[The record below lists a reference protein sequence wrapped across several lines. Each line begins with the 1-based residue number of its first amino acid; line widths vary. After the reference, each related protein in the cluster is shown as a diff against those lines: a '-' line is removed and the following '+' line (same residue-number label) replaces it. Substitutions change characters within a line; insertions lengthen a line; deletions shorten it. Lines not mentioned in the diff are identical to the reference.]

1 MSPTGNEG
9 ASEAP
14 EVAGQPVAP
23 HPSFIQVANPYLF
36 EKTVQDCFAA
46 TGVNSLREDNNRLQG
61 ITWIDNV
68 RKALHLPVRTFNTA
82 SIYYHKFRLV
92 HPDNEYNYI
101 EAAASALFTACKIED
116 TLKKSRDILC
126 CSYNLKLPP
135 TEQLSADDP
144 IFESHSRAI
153 IGLERL
159 MLESSGFD
167 FRNRH
172 PQKVL
177 MKLTRQCGLGKDS
190 RVGRVA
196 YTISL
201 DLYRTFAPL
210 KQTSAT
216 MAFACLEL
224 AGRLL
229 EEPVE
234 QIDSEAEYKLW
245 ETSRAEVME
254 TILDLLEL
262 YTHNRAS
269 TSVGPDFS
277 LDLFL
282 NVRIPLN
289 EEADAN
295 QIPRFA
301 YWKKRKADS
310 NGVQS
315 NGTSSKKAKN
325 NHHHHNKDTNDT
337 STSTEHPALLVNP
350 MMPTAAHD
358 SVAKANERSRDTA
371 IRFMLNPEQAQSERA
386 TVAEYFKVEM
396 EEYEV
401 EE

>member
-1 MSPTGNEG
+1 MSPTVNEG
-9 ASEAP
+9 TPEAQQADGP
-14 EVAGQPVAP
+14 PVAP
-23 HPSFIQVANPYLF
+23 HPSFIQVANPYIF

-46 TGVNSLREDNNRLQG
+46 TGVNSLREDSNRLQG

-101 EAAASALFTACKIED
+101 EAAAAALFTACKIED

-144 IFESHSRAI
+144 LFETHSRAI

-190 RVGRVA
+190 QVGRIA

-229 EEPVE
+229 KEPVE
-234 QIDSEAEYKLW
+234 KIQSEDEYKLW

-282 NVRIPLN
+282 NIRIPLN

-295 QIPRFA
+295 NIPRFA
-301 YWKKRKADS
+301 YWKKRKAES
-310 NGVQS
+310 NGVS
-315 NGTSSKKAKN
+315 NGTSSKKSKN
-325 NHHHHNKDTNDT
+325 SHHRHKDNHDT
-337 STSTEHPALLVNP
+337 STVHVAPPVNP

-371 IRFMLNPEQAQSERA
+371 IRFMLNPEQAQSERE

>member
-1 MSPTGNEG
+1 MSPTAKE
-9 ASEAP
+9 STPEAQP
-14 EVAGQPVAP
+14 ADVAPVAP
-23 HPSFIQVANPYLF
+23 HPSFIQVANPYIF

-46 TGVNSLREDNNRLQG
+46 TGVNPLREDSNRLQG

-68 RKALHLPVRTFNTA
+68 RKALHLYAVRHSWRFFLLT
-82 SIYYHKFRLV
+82 SLRLQ
-92 HPDNEYNYI
+92 
-101 EAAASALFTACKIED
+101 EAAAAALFTACKIED

-144 IFESHSRAI
+144 IFESHSRSI

-177 MKLTRQCGLGKDS
+177 MKLTRQCGLDKDS
-190 RVGRVA
+190 KVGRVA

-224 AGRLL
+224 AARLL
-229 EEPVE
+229 EEPVDK
-234 QIDSEAEYKLW
+234 IHSEEEYKLW

-262 YTHNRAS
+262 YTHNRSS

-277 LDLFL
+277 LDVFL
-282 NVRIPLN
+282 NIRIPLN
-289 EEADAN
+289 EEADSYK
-295 QIPRFA
+295 IPRFA
-301 YWKKRKADS
+301 YWKKRKAES
-310 NGVQS
+310 NGIS
-315 NGTSSKKAKN
+315 NGTSSKKSKN
-325 NHHHHNKDTNDT
+325 SHHRHGKDRPETP
-337 STSTEHPALLVNP
+337 PAPPINP

-358 SVAKANERSRDTA
+358 SVAKAHERSRDTA
-371 IRFMLNPEQAQSERA
+371 IRFMLDPEQAQAERE
-386 TVAEYFKVEM
+386 TVSAYFKVEM